1 METRL
6 KVIRTRTSTKTAAR
20 LFTSCFSLFR
30 LYSSF
35 VSFLVCVK
43 VRDLK
48 KIETSTA
55 RSTKIEVVHTLLF
68 TFSRKP
74 QHRFSLSVSKDDD
87 VEVTRWLH
95 SHVKSSYSV
104 IKSVVL

>member
-20 LFTSCFSLFR
+20 LFTFFR

-68 TFSRKP
+68 TFFRKP

-87 VEVTRWLH
+87 VEVTSWLH